1 MLFGPEDIDI
11 QYHSL
16 RLQIQLPMQ
25 VWKKRKDH
33 EANYISLSLRKK
45 HKSHVQEKPM
55 QLHFLVSQW
64 RAQSSPLI
72 FTLTF
77 SHAIVTLS
85 KLQSHPW
92 IPNLQQR
99 SFRSFGGNHPEHAP
113 QLGSCHTTYT
123 GTGLRHMT
131 RIVSFLI
138 SCLSTAPLCG
148 NGKKNWCQKKKETVP
163 PYKEGLR
170 ILQYLQYYH
179 ILQASNGSHLS
190 RTLPSLEN
198 SHDFKFSQCKA
209 RSSIFSQPSQPALPT
224 REVWRTKKNA
234 KWLNGT
240 NSTVHPYIL
249 SPRISIPFHIKYSTR
264 LWLNGW
270 TCEDS
275 CH

>member
-1 MLFGPEDIDI
+1 MKQTIFHSAWGRNTSPMSKRNPCNCISSCRNEERNQVRWFSPWPFHMQLWLCPSCKATHEFQICNSGLFVALVETIPNT
-11 QYHSL
+11 L
-16 RLQIQLPMQ
+16 
-25 VWKKRKDH
+25 
-33 EANYISLSLRKK
+33 LSLGAVIR
-45 HKSHVQEKPM
+45 HTRAQASGTWHE
-55 QLHFLVSQW
+55 LSRSWLFVSQ
-64 RAQSSPLI
+64 Q
-72 FTLTF
+72 
-77 SHAIVTLS
+77 
-85 KLQSHPW
+85 
-92 IPNLQQR
+92 N
-99 SFRSFGGNHPEHAP
+99 
-113 QLGSCHTTYT
+113 
-123 GTGLRHMT
+123 
-131 RIVSFLI
+131 
-138 SCLSTAPLCG
+138 LCG

-170 ILQYLQYYH
+170 MLQYLQYYH

>member
-77 SHAIVTLS
+77 SHAVVTLS

-92 IPNLQQR
+92 IPNPQQR
-99 SFRSFGGNHPEHAP
+99 SFRSFGGNHPAHVP
-113 QLGSCHTTYT
+113 QLESFHTTYT

-148 NGKKNWCQKKKETVP
+148 NGKKTGAKRKKRRSLRTRKACACYSIYSTTTSSKLRMVP
-163 PYKEGLR
+163 TLAEHFQVWR
-170 ILQYLQYYH
+170 ILT
-179 ILQASNGSHLS
+179 ISNFL
-190 RTLPSLEN
+190 
-198 SHDFKFSQCKA
+198 
-209 RSSIFSQPSQPALPT
+209 
-224 REVWRTKKNA
+224 NA
-234 KWLNGT
+234 KPEVASSHNHHNQFFPQEKFDGRRRMLNG
-240 NSTVHPYIL
+240 
-249 SPRISIPFHIKYSTR
+249 
-264 LWLNGW
+264 
-270 TCEDS
+270 
-275 CH
+275 